1 MVEEKEAP
9 NVWLILSEG
18 PLEFW
23 YELPILAELLEAE
36 LLEAEESFSSPD
48 SSYFYFLKTVRPAN
62 LKQQLSVLGL
72 VKLIKWAVQI
82 MAPLMLRLHT

>member
-9 NVWLILSEG
+9 NVWLILLEG

-23 YELPILAELLEAE
+23 YELPILAE